1 MNGIFLRLQGAAA
14 AEYAYIFGGDKS
26 RKAI

>member
-14 AEYAYIFGGDKS
+14 AENVYIGGGDKS

>member
-1 MNGIFLRLQGAAA
+1 MDGIFLRLQGAAA
-14 AEYAYIFGGDKS
+14 AENVYICGGDKS

>member
-14 AEYAYIFGGDKS
+14 AENAYICGGDKS